1 MPKKKILASQISNAR
16 SRNNERQLEQELR
29 KFFDKLGDKV
39 LNNLYEIY
47 NDNLLV
53 GQAELIVE
61 PIQEATSEYY
71 HILQKYDKREYKLG
85 QAEAQRL
92 VRLSQ
97 QGYSFK
103 ALKMPRIK
111 LDKRYSLFGT
121 LRGAEEDLFERVF
134 LASQQTMA
142 RVEQSIMTILL
153 DGYKS
158 GKGIDYVANELNKRF
173 DQLTTWESKRIART
187 EIHNSHN
194 TAVMDTYQEIG
205 VEYTMWIT
213 AHDDR
218 VRGLKPTDTADH
230 VELDGEIIRLG
241 DTYSNG
247 LRYPGDTDGP
257 IEEWINCRCANA
269 PYNIPYGYTAP
280 PQERFHEEDL
290 IKIK

>member
-1 MPKKKILASQISNAR
+1 MILASQLSNAR
-16 SRNNERQLEQELR
+16 TRNNERQLERALSR
-29 KFFDKLGDKV
+29 FFAKLGDEVIKQ
-39 LNNLYEIY
+39 LNDIY

-53 GQAELIVE
+53 GQAELIVK
-61 PIQEATSEYY
+61 PIRDAQAEYY

-97 QGYSFK
+97 RGYSFK
-103 ALKMPRIK
+103 AIKPKVK

-158 GKGIDYVANELNKRF
+158 GKGIDYVANQINQRF
-173 DQLTTWESKRIART
+173 GQLTTWESKRIART

-194 TAVMDTYQEIG
+194 TAVKDTYTELG

-247 LRYPGDTDGP
+247 LKYPGDTDGP

-269 PYNIPYGYTAP
+269 PYNMPYGYTAP
-280 PQERFHEEDL
+280 PQEQFRESDL
-290 IKIK
+290 IRIK

>member
-1 MPKKKILASQISNAR
+1 MILASQLSNAR
-16 SRNNERQLEQELR
+16 TRNNERQLEKALSR
-29 KFFDKLGDKV
+29 FFAKLGDEVIKQ
-39 LNNLYEIY
+39 LNDIY

-53 GQAELIVE
+53 GQAELITE
-61 PIQEATSEYY
+61 PIRDAQAEYY

-97 QGYSFK
+97 RGYSFK
-103 ALKMPRIK
+103 SIK
-111 LDKRYSLFGT
+111 PSVKLNKRHSLFGT

-158 GKGIDYVANELNKRF
+158 GKGIDYVANQINQRF

-194 TAVMDTYQEIG
+194 TAVKDTYTELG

-218 VRGLKPTDTADH
+218 VRGLKETDTADH

-247 LRYPGDTDGP
+247 LKYPGDTDGP

-269 PYNIPYGYTAP
+269 PYNMPYGYTAP
-280 PQERFHEEDL
+280 PQEQFKETDL